1 MGWMGGVLILTLRL
15 ASLPST
21 SPCLT
26 LFAAE
31 EHPLR
36 PVGLPLSARPSRP
49 CLTRLQGAVFW
60 GVLVHPQCR
69 RALVWAPLLPPS
81 HGGTRLLW
89 ATPTLSSLAW
99 WT

>member
-49 CLTRLQGAVFW
+49 CSTRLQGAVFW

>member
-1 MGWMGGVLILTLRL
+1 MGGVLILTLLL

-49 CLTRLQGAVFW
+49 FSTRLQGAVFW
-60 GVLVHPQCR
+60 GGSTVQESFGLGPTTAPPCWDQ
-69 RALVWAPLLPPS
+69 APLGNPYPFLP
-81 HGGTRLLW
+81 
-89 ATPTLSSLAW
+89 SLVDM
-99 WT
+99 TMRE